1 MRTIFLILSLSAITS
16 VQGQIDSYK
25 ITKTDTIKLVDIS
38 FKRVAAIHLSEA
50 TILVDYDLFMKHLTE
65 ERNGLKKQIRS
76 RERMIKRGK
85 DYSGITSS
93 QLKSYKRDF
102 TPVDSV
108 FNVAKHNKL
117 DTFHADYVK
126 TPIGNFIPSA
136 IESNQ
141 SIVLDINSHKQI
153 FIIKMSG
160 SKKTGQMTAVGSS
173 FYFIPGA
180 TKYFL
185 SKMDWVS

>member
-1 MRTIFLILSLSAITS
+1 MRTIFLILSLSAISS
-16 VQGQIDSYK
+16 VQGQIESYK
-25 ITKTDTIKLVDIS
+25 ITKSDTIKLLDVS
-38 FKRVAAIHLSEA
+38 FKRVAALHLSEA
-50 TILVDYDLFMKHLTE
+50 TILVDFDLFMKHLTA
-65 ERNGLKKQIRS
+65 ERNGIKKQISS

-85 DYSGITSS
+85 DYPGITSS

-117 DTFHADYVK
+117 DTFYVDYVK

-141 SIVLDINSHKQI
+141 CIILDNRNQKQI
-153 FIIKMSG
+153 FIIKVSG
-160 SKKTGQMTAVGSS
+160 SKKTGQMTTVGSS